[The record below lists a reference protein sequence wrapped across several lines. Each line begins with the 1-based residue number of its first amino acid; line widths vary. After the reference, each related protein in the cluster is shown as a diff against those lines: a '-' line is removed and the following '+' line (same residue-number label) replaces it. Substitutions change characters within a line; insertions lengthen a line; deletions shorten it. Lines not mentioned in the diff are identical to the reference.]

1 MLQILDLTQ
10 KNIIATR
17 ANDLLG
23 IKDYEKIHPFIH
35 NIINAGKKVR
45 WYFEMDDNT
54 NSESIG
60 FWEDGVIEVNYGKM
74 NFMHSDDLERIAIV
88 GAKKWEQW
96 MRSVMKPFTTA
107 LINYFDLADREKAME
122 WILTENEWSK
132 MEIQDNNTF
141 S

>member
-35 NIINAGKKVR
+35 NILNTGKKVR
-45 WYFEMDDNT
+45 WYFEMDDNS
-54 NSESIG
+54 NSDSTG
-60 FWEDGVIEVNYGKM
+60 FWEDGIIEVNYGKM
-74 NFMHSDDLERIAIV
+74 NFMHSGDLEKIAIV

-96 MRSVMKPFTTA
+96 MRSIMKPFSA
-107 LINYFDLADREKAME
+107 AVIKYFDPADREEAIE
-122 WILTENEWSK
+122 WIMKEDELKKLEVQASNALL
-132 MEIQDNNTF
+132 
-141 S
+141 